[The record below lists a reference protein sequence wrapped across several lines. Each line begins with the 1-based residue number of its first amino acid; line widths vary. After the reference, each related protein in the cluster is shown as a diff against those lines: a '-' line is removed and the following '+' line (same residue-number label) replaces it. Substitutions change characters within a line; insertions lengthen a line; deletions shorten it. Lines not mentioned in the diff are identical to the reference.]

1 MKNLLNQNAIRDSK
15 RQIKAAL
22 YAVLFATVL
31 VSPEL
36 MAAAAGGTFTC
47 AQAGTNI
54 KSFFETI
61 NGILAVIS
69 LVIVTIAI
77 VFAGYQIA
85 FAHKR
90 ISDVA
95 PVLIGAFL
103 VGGAA
108 AIASM
113 LVSGGTTTGAGGGTG
128 GC

>member
-1 MKNLLNQNAIRDSK
+1 MKKLFNENAIRDSK
-15 RQIKAAL
+15 RHIKAAM
-22 YAVLFATVL
+22 YAVLFAAML
-31 VSPEL
+31 ISPEL
-36 MAAAAGGTFTC
+36 MAGGTFTC
-47 AQAGTNI
+47 KDAGANV

-69 LVIVTIAI
+69 LAVVTIAI

-90 ISDVA
+90 FSDVM
-95 PVLIGAFL
+95 PVLIGGFM

-108 AIASM
+108 ALASM
-113 LVSGGTTTGAGGGTG
+113 LVSGGTTAGAGGGTG

>member
-1 MKNLLNQNAIRDSK
+1 MKKLFNENAIRDSK

-22 YAVLFATVL
+22 YAVLFAALL

-36 MAAAAGGTFTC
+36 MAAGGTFTC
-47 AQAGTNI
+47 ASAGTNV
-54 KSFFETI
+54 KSFFNTI
-61 NGILAVIS
+61 NGLLAAVSLAV
-69 LVIVTIAI
+69 VTIAI
-77 VFAGYQIA
+77 CFAGYQIA

-95 PVLIGAFL
+95 PALIGGFM

-113 LVSGGTTTGAGGGTG
+113 LVSGGSTATGVT
-128 GC
+128 C

>member
-1 MKNLLNQNAIRDSK
+1 MKKLFNENAIRDSK

-22 YAVLFATVL
+22 YAVLFAALL

-36 MAAAAGGTFTC
+36 MAAGGTFTC
-47 AQAGTNI
+47 ASAGTNV
-54 KSFFETI
+54 KSFFNTI
-61 NGILAVIS
+61 NGLLAAVSLAV
-69 LVIVTIAI
+69 VTIAI
-77 VFAGYQIA
+77 CFAGYQIA

-95 PVLIGAFL
+95 PALIGGFM

-113 LVSGGTTTGAGGGTG
+113 LVSGGSTTTGVT
-128 GC
+128 C

>member
-1 MKNLLNQNAIRDSK
+1 MKKLFNENTIRDSK

-22 YAVLFATVL
+22 YAVLFAAIL

-36 MAAAAGGTFTC
+36 MAAGGTFTC
-47 AQAGTNI
+47 AQAGKNV

-61 NGILAVIS
+61 NGILAIIS
-69 LVIVTIAI
+69 LSVVTIAI
-77 VFAGYQIA
+77 VFCGYQIA

-90 ISDVA
+90 ISDCA
-95 PVLIGAFL
+95 PILIGAFL

>member
-1 MKNLLNQNAIRDSK
+1 MKKLFSDNAIRDSK

-22 YAVLFATVL
+22 YAVLFATLL

-36 MAAAAGGTFTC
+36 LAGGTFTC

-61 NGILAVIS
+61 NGILAIIS
-69 LVIVTIAI
+69 LAIVTIAI
-77 VFAGYQIA
+77 CFAGYQIA

-90 ISDVA
+90 VSDVA

-113 LVSGGTTTGAGGGTG
+113 LVSGGSTTGAAAA
-128 GC
+128 C

>member
-1 MKNLLNQNAIRDSK
+1 MKKLFSDNAIRDSK

-22 YAVLFATVL
+22 YAVLFATLL

-36 MAAAAGGTFTC
+36 LAGGGGTFTC

-61 NGILAVIS
+61 NGILAIIS
-69 LVIVTIAI
+69 LAIVTIAI
-77 VFAGYQIA
+77 CFAGYQIA

-90 ISDVA
+90 VSDVA

-113 LVSGGTTTGAGGGTG
+113 LVSGGSTTGAAAA
-128 GC
+128 C